1 MKAKNSKYGYKN
13 FISQC
18 RMSQEFMEVIKRRI
32 PIAISSKTQNS
43 IKSQY
48 VLFESQS
55 EVTCTCTWSV
65 FRGTPYLLYFIRE
78 ERNSGTDPKI
88 NSPYELKEAG
98 ETWRSIGQPPGCY
111 PYDPSSMHP
120 YPYPNAFGGMDIN
133 SAARRKNATRENTN
147 TLKAWLYEHRKNPY
161 PTKGEKIMLAII
173 TKMTLTQ
180 VSTWFANARRRLKK
194 ENKMTWSPRNKPG
207 DNDDVDDDDSKDK
220 GDNADS
226 DDETMGKSPREEK
239 KACDRE
245 SRHQDDGAVTSPA
258 SFNKRMNETPSD
270 SSQHAR
276 AHMPSQCQL
285 SQTEIA
291 RQKPSYTSLQECQQ
305 SFLHLPPP
313 AHGYSNV
320 CAPGSAMGSNG
331 GMPPSGASSSGV
343 DSTASLKSPDS
354 LCSNSDD
361 SGLSDVNCG
370 YPDSVH
376 GTMDG
381 MRPKIWSLA
390 HVATS
395 DAGYVGAP
403 NNGMNNNLNCNP
415 MTRHLGSSARSHHQ
429 MAHMANGGLTP
440 SHMGSGHLV
449 HDGAQPLVSH
459 SPSMPSSGLSTPS
472 SSTAPPLQ
480 CGMPQWGS
488 MYGTSPGLGASYGKP
503 FCQGP
508 LFSQPLP
515 SMHQGGHMTSGQ
527 PNPLNSAHCS
537 SPASLYNHNIGT
549 SLGYHSSAKIVME

>member
-1 MKAKNSKYGYKN
+1 
-13 FISQC
+13 
-18 RMSQEFMEVIKRRI
+18 
-32 PIAISSKTQNS
+32 
-43 IKSQY
+43 
-48 VLFESQS
+48 
-55 EVTCTCTWSV
+55 
-65 FRGTPYLLYFIRE
+65 
-78 ERNSGTDPKI
+78 
-88 NSPYELKEAG
+88 
-98 ETWRSIGQPPGCY
+98 
-111 PYDPSSMHP
+111 
-120 YPYPNAFGGMDIN
+120 
-133 SAARRKNATRENTN
+133 
-147 TLKAWLYEHRKNPY
+147 
-161 PTKGEKIMLAII
+161 
-173 TKMTLTQ
+173 
-180 VSTWFANARRRLKK
+180 
-194 ENKMTWSPRNKPG
+194 
-207 DNDDVDDDDSKDK
+207 
-220 GDNADS
+220 
-226 DDETMGKSPREEK
+226 
-239 KACDRE
+239 

-320 CAPGSAMGSNG
+320 CAPGSAMGNNG

-527 PNPLNSAHCS
+527 PNPLNGAHCS